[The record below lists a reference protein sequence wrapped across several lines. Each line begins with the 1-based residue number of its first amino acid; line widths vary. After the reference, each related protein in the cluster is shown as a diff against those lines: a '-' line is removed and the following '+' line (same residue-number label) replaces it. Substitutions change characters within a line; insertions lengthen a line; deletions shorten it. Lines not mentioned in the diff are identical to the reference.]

1 MAAGGPG
8 RMLKRIGLASMLAEI
23 RYILQDVSWYEHE
36 SNVTGN
42 RASRAGE
49 SH

>member
-1 MAAGGPG
+1 
-8 RMLKRIGLASMLAEI
+8 MLKSIDFASMLAEI
-23 RYILQDVSWYEHE
+23 RYILQEVSWYEHE
-36 SNVTGN
+36 SNMTGN